1 MRADRLL
8 SLLMVLQAR
17 GKTPAARL
25 AKELGVS
32 VRTIYRDIEAL
43 SMAGVP
49 VYAERG
55 AEGGCALIDSYRT
68 TLTGLT
74 QPELRALFVLT
85 IPDALEALGMDDELR
100 SALRK
105 LTAALPASRRDEE
118 ARVRQR
124 LHLDASAWFQGGEAV
139 PHLATIQ
146 SAVWADRKVHLIHKM
161 DFFDTPIE
169 RTVAPYGLVAKA
181 GVWYVVCAWEDR
193 VTALRVA
200 RVVAAQI
207 TDQPFTRPRGF
218 DLAAFWK
225 QWCATYEWE
234 RRAFWAKV
242 RVAPDMLHLLP
253 LLFGERTQ
261 TMFDEHGPPDATGWV
276 TLTLPFESFAEAREC
291 ILGMGRAVEV
301 LSPVALRHSVL
312 DFARQIVAF
321 YEGSEVVRE

>member
-17 GKTPAARL
+17 GKTSAARL

-85 IPDALEALGMDDELR
+85 IPDALEALGLDDELR

-124 LHLDASAWFQGGEAV
+124 LHLDASAWFQSGEAV

-146 SAVWADRKVHLIHKM
+146 SAVWADRKLNLVYTA
-161 DFFDTPIE
+161 DFFDTPIDH
-169 RTVAPYGLVAKA
+169 TVAPYGLVAKA
-181 GVWYVVCAWEDR
+181 GVWYVICAWEDR
-193 VTALRVA
+193 ITALRVA

-207 TDQPFTRPRGF
+207 TDQPFTRPQGF

-234 RRAFWAKV
+234 RRAFWATV
-242 RVAPDMLHLLP
+242 RVAPDMLRLLP
-253 LLFGERTQ
+253 FIFGNHIQ
-261 TMFDEHGPPDATGWV
+261 TAIIDESNSPDADGWV
-276 TLTLPFESFAEAREC
+276 TLKLPFESLVAARDH
-291 ILGMGRAVEV
+291 ILGMGRSAEV
-301 LSPVALRHSVL
+301 LAPDALRRSVL

-321 YEGSEVVRE
+321 YESTGE

>member
-17 GKTPAARL
+17 GKTPATRL

-55 AEGGCALIDSYRT
+55 SEGGCALIDSYRT

-118 ARVRQR
+118 TRVRQR

-146 SAVWADRKVHLIHKM
+146 SAVWEDRKLHLVHKM
-161 DFFDTPIE
+161 EFFDTPIE

-181 GVWYVVCAWEDR
+181 GVWYVVCAWENR
-193 VTALRVA
+193 MTALRVA

-207 TDQPFTRPRGF
+207 IDEPFTRPAEF
-218 DLAAFWK
+218 DLVAFWR

-234 RRAFWAKV
+234 RRAFWATM
-242 RVAPDMLHLLP
+242 RVAPDLLHLLP
-253 LLFGERTQ
+253 FIFGDRIQ
-261 TMFDEHGPPDATGWV
+261 TALDESEPPDAAGWV
-276 TLTLPFESFAEAREC
+276 TLALPFESLAAARER

-301 LSPVALRHSVL
+301 LDPPALRQSVL

-321 YEGSEVVRE
+321 YEDAGV

>member
-1 MRADRLL
+1 
-8 SLLMVLQAR
+8 
-17 GKTPAARL
+17 
-25 AKELGVS
+25 
-32 VRTIYRDIEAL
+32 
-43 SMAGVP
+43 VP

-105 LTAALPASRRDEE
+105 VSAALPASRRDEE
-118 ARVRQR
+118 IRVRQR
-124 LHLDASAWFQGGEAV
+124 LHLDASAWFQAGEAV

-146 SAVWADRKVHLIHKM
+146 SAIWEDRKLYLVHKM

-181 GVWYVVCAWEDR
+181 GVWYVVCAWENR
-193 VTALRVA
+193 MTALRVA
-200 RVVAAQI
+200 RVVAAQL
-207 TDQPFTRPRGF
+207 TDEPFTRPQGF

-225 QWCATYEWE
+225 QWCSTYEWE
-234 RRAFWAKV
+234 RRAFWATV
-242 RVAPDMLHLLP
+242 RVAPEMLRLLP
-253 LLFGERTQ
+253 FVFGDHTQ
-261 TMFDEHGPPDATGWV
+261 TAIDVRDPPDADGWV
-276 TLTLPFESFAEAREC
+276 TVKLPFESLAAARER

-301 LSPVALRHSVL
+301 HAPAALRHSVL

-321 YEGSEVVRE
+321 YESTGE